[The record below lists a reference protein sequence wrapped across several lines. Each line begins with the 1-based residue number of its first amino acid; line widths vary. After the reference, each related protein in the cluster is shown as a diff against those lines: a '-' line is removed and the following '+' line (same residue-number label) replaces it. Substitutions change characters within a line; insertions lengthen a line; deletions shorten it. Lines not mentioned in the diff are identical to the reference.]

1 MSKLRELFIS
11 FFKIGLFTFGGG
23 YAMLPMLKK
32 ELVEEKGW
40 VTEEEILDYFA
51 IGQLTP
57 GVIAVNTATF
67 IGYKRRGIAGG
78 IAATI
83 GVVCPSVIIILCI
96 AAFLNSFADIAWV
109 QHAFAGIRIAVLAL
123 IVKTL
128 WGMIQKGVKG
138 WFTGV
143 IFAVTVAAMI
153 CGFSS
158 VIVVLVAAVAG
169 IIYKAVTKK

>member
-1 MSKLRELFIS
+1 MSKLRDLFIS

-32 ELVEEKGW
+32 ELVEEKQW

-67 IGYKRRGIAGG
+67 IGYKRRGIIGG
-78 IAATI
+78 IAATL

-96 AAFLNSFADIAWV
+96 AAFLNSFADIVWV

-123 IVKTL
+123 IIKTL
-128 WGMIQKGVKG
+128 WGMMTKGIKDI
-138 WFTGV
+138 FTSLAFS
-143 IFAVTVAAMI
+143 ITVASI
-153 CGFSS
+153 LCGFSS
-158 VIVVLVAAVAG
+158 VVVVLVAAVAG